1 MTTTSFRLTASY
13 SLILAI
19 SLFLLSV
26 FFYWSTIGLL
36 VRDND
41 AVLNSEIQDLANQ
54 YQKFGLERLA
64 QVINSR
70 IKLKKD
76 PKMVYLLAL
85 PSGRAVVGNLIKWPI
100 SKVDRQGKVEFILSS
115 SDKDKNVRAR
125 VFNLNSGVKLL
136 VGRQIEQIQKL
147 RDVFFKAIVVVI
159 IVTIFVIFSG
169 LIVSKRILGRIKAV
183 TAVTSAINS
192 GDLSVRLEETLKSDE
207 FNVLARH
214 LNTMLDRLENLVV
227 GVKNVSDNIAHD
239 LRTPLTRLRNKIEM
253 AAKKA
258 PQSLSSEL
266 EACTEE
272 ADKLLAIF
280 SSLLRISRIESG
292 SYAAKFKSVDLK
304 LIILD
309 AIELY
314 NASADVKNV
323 VLVSEID
330 DEIMIN
336 GERNLLFQLVVNLLD
351 NAIKYA
357 PEGSSVRL
365 RAFLE
370 YGKVIFIISDS
381 GCGVPKDSY
390 DEMIERFVRLDSS
403 RTKQGSGLGLSL
415 VNAVAKLHKAKLSFA
430 DNSPGLRVTIEFL
443 TDTI

>member
-1 MTTTSFRLTASY
+1 
-13 SLILAI
+13 
-19 SLFLLSV
+19 
-26 FFYWSTIGLL
+26 
-36 VRDND
+36 
-41 AVLNSEIQDLANQ
+41 
-54 YQKFGLERLA
+54 
-64 QVINSR
+64 
-70 IKLKKD
+70 
-76 PKMVYLLAL
+76 
-85 PSGRAVVGNLIKWPI
+85 
-100 SKVDRQGKVEFILSS
+100 
-115 SDKDKNVRAR
+115 
-125 VFNLNSGVKLL
+125 
-136 VGRQIEQIQKL
+136 
-147 RDVFFKAIVVVI
+147 
-159 IVTIFVIFSG
+159 
-169 LIVSKRILGRIKAV
+169 
-183 TAVTSAINS
+183 
-192 GDLSVRLEETLKSDE
+192 
-207 FNVLARH
+207 
-214 LNTMLDRLENLVV
+214 
-227 GVKNVSDNIAHD
+227 
-239 LRTPLTRLRNKIEM
+239 M

-357 PEGSSVRL
+357 PEGSSVRV

-390 DEMIERFVRLDSS
+390 DEMTERFVRLDSS